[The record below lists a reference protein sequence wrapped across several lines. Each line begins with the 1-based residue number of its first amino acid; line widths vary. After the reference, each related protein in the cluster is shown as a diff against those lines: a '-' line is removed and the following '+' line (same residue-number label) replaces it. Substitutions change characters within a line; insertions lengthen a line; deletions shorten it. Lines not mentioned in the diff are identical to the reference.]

1 MQEMRND
8 DLVMALTGLA
18 GGILNNGSTCGVV
31 IGGAIS
37 SAMIRDKELGGQWT
51 LEDEIQLLDEIRRDV
66 TWFEDRFGTSLCRE
80 RAELNYERITVLGLL
95 NPRKAKGCVARAGA
109 NMTYFVEKYEDA
121 EQARDNLPMHEFHKH
136 PAEAAEHCAPKILRE
151 IRDKTGIGNDSL
163 EQISV
168 ALDGGLGLSGGGCGA
183 LSGALMALG
192 LKYALDPQKTDPR
205 KLRNIYRA
213 MDSEFFRKAK
223 ILVSAFIEEFE
234 YIECS
239 RITARK
245 FNDWSEFSKFRN
257 TSSCDAINQFLVDKT
272 VEIIN
277 DR

>member
-8 DLVMALTGLA
+8 DLIMALTGLA

-109 NMTYFVEKYEDA
+109 NMTYFVEKYENA
-121 EQARDNLPMHEFHKH
+121 EQARDNLPMLEFHKH
-136 PAEAAEHCAPKILRE
+136 SAEAAEHCAPKILRE

-213 MDSEFFRKAK
+213 MDSEFFRMAK

-245 FNDWSEFSKFRN
+245 FNDWGEFSKFRN